1 MGKIDCML
9 NSLSIEIK
17 DSEISCLYEFKPQFV
32 RNHLSVCENELI
44 LRIQNI
50 ASFLVQN
57 GCKVMIFPQ
66 PGIDSASVKLF
77 LNGSIL
83 GAAMHQRGLLPFHG
97 SSFSYKEKGILIC
110 GHSGAGKSS
119 VTAAFCQKTA
129 TLINDDITPVCVATS
144 KTTIIPLNTHIKL
157 WDDSLKRLQINQDG
171 LERIRPNL
179 DKFYLPCEKSHES
192 EQALNHL
199 FILSTHQ
206 KNNFIA
212 RDLDGIE
219 KYNALRCQIYRRI
232 YLKGMPETE
241 KKYFKQLFSL
251 AANVR
256 VTNIFRPKLC
266 GIYETMHFIE
276 QTING

>member
-1 MGKIDCML
+1 M
-9 NSLSIEIK
+9 
-17 DSEISCLYEFKPQFV
+17 EFPV
-32 RNHLSVCENELI
+32 S
-44 LRIQNI
+44 
-50 ASFLVQN
+50 
-57 GCKVMIFPQ
+57 
-66 PGIDSASVKLF
+66 SVKLIFTKRRSDVVDIKRYNFSRSHFKIDEDDF
-77 LNGSIL
+77 LLDLNGIACYRIQKGCRILIYPYDESDSSSVKIFLLGSIL
-83 GAAMHQRGLLPFHG
+83 GVVLHQKGILPFHG
-97 SSFSYKEKGILIC
+97 SSFSYKEKGIIIC

-119 VTAAFCQKTA
+119 VTAAFCQKAA

-157 WDDSLKRLQINQDG
+157 WDDSLKRLQINQDE
-171 LERIRPNL
+171 LERIRPNM
-179 DKFYLPCEKSHES
+179 DKFYLPWEKSHSS

-206 KNNFIA
+206 KNDFIA

-219 KYNALRCQIYRRI
+219 KYNALRSQIYRRI

-251 AANVR
+251 ATNVR

-266 GIYETMHFIE
+266 DIYETKQFIE
-276 QTING
+276 KIING